1 MSLLIS
7 RPTVWTD
14 LKSKWHD
21 SGVLLV
27 FILLTVFSLCLPGRN
42 YNLLPITISCIVTV
56 KYFID
61 GFKKNDN
68 LTLINLFLL
77 FYIILITISAI
88 MHYAALRELGPS
100 AYITVRPNDAK
111 WGIEVNKIAVSSY
124 LLFPLFLVVLINIF
138 FNVDKP
144 CELFIVIPVSFIPS
158 LIVAYYQGLF
168 DIHFLNATITKW
180 LHEIAGLSYDFNGFR
195 LSLFVLFPTSIFG
208 VIICR
213 NIWVRAGLGL
223 FSIMVFILLVLS
235 ESRTALFGVL
245 LYCISLPGIAIWVYG
260 STRINWRTY
269 FLSLIIALSTLVWLE
284 YIYYRHNGSAEVYS
298 KHIQQKYR
306 YFKKFGFKKTLIAT
320 FDKNSFI
327 AKKAASRLEMGYYAC
342 ILTSLSPLAG
352 WGPGGFYRNLDN
364 FRYQKIRQVQLF
376 DWDLPLRTPR
386 LYHEMTGP
394 HKHFD
399 NANNH
404 YLQMSSDI
412 GIFGA
417 LINIIMHVL
426 PLWMV
431 FKIRKSITGFKTRW
445 IIGISFSTVCIMMIL
460 FLTGPHTFNIEV
472 QWIFSCYLAILYV
485 SALKFGSPFSRI
497 NIKLATSIFVIFT
510 FIFTAATFD
519 KTFGKNGYKSM
530 RIALWWPLGAD
541 RNHYEIEN
549 WKEGPVI
556 WCYKDAVIEIPLE
569 YHVSG
574 NLNLKLRVMHPDVSI
589 NPVTIQYGGK
599 TGATH
604 SMEIRDKLWKTINIP
619 VISEYVLERS
629 NPKKGFR
636 TTQSLIFSFDVSRTW
651 IPKEYGVSDDTRKLG
666 VAVLVP
672 ELKQTQDESQPSKTR
687 NETKK

>member
-27 FILLTVFSLCLPGRN
+27 FISLTVFSLCLPERN
-42 YNLLPITISCIVTV
+42 FNLLPITISCIVTV
-56 KYFID
+56 KYFIE

-68 LTLINLFLL
+68 IAIINLFLL
-77 FYIILITISAI
+77 FYIILIIISAV

-111 WGIEVNKIAVSSY
+111 WGVEVNKIMASSY
-124 LLFPLFLVVLINIF
+124 LLFPLFLVLLINIF
-138 FNVDKP
+138 INVDKP
-144 CELFIVIPVSFIPS
+144 CELFIVIPVGFIPS
-158 LIVAYYQGLF
+158 LVVAYYQGLY
-168 DIHFLNATITKW
+168 DINFLNATITKW

-195 LSLFVLFPTSIFG
+195 LALFVIFPISIFG
-208 VIICR
+208 IITYR
-213 NIWVRAGLGL
+213 NLLIKAGFVL

-260 STRINWRTY
+260 SKRRNWRYY
-269 FLSLIIALSTLVWLE
+269 FFGLIIAFSIIVWLGHN
-284 YIYYRHNGSAEVYS
+284 YYRHNIPAKLPAERF
-298 KHIQQKYR
+298 QQKYA

-364 FRYQKIRQVQLF
+364 TRFQKIREVQYK
-376 DWDLPLRTPR
+376 D
-386 LYHEMTGP
+386 
-394 HKHFD
+394 FD

-404 YLQMSSDI
+404 YLQMSSEM
-412 GIFGA
+412 GISGA
-417 LINIIMHVL
+417 LINIIIHVL

-431 FKIRKSITGFKTRW
+431 FKIRKSITNFRTRW
-445 IIGISFSTVCIMMIL
+445 IIGISFTVVCIMMIL

-472 QWIFSCYLAILYV
+472 QWVFSFYLAILYV
-485 SALKFGSPFSRI
+485 SALKFGYPFSRI
-497 NIKLATSIFVIFT
+497 NTKLATSIFVIIT

-530 RIALWWPLGAD
+530 RTALWWPLGAD

-556 WCYKDAVIEIPLE
+556 WCNKDAVIEIPLE
-569 YHVSG
+569 YHVSES
-574 NLNLKLRVMHPDVSI
+574 LNLRLLVMHPDVSI
-589 NPVTIQYGGK
+589 NPVTIKYGGK
-599 TGATH
+599 TGVTH
-604 SMEIRDKLWKTINIP
+604 SMEIGDKLWKTINIP
-619 VISEYVLERS
+619 VASEYVLERS

-651 IPKEYGVSDDTRKLG
+651 IPKEYGVNDDTRELG
-666 VAVLVP
+666 VAVLLP
-672 ELKQTQDESQPSKTR
+672 ELKQIQDESQLSKTR